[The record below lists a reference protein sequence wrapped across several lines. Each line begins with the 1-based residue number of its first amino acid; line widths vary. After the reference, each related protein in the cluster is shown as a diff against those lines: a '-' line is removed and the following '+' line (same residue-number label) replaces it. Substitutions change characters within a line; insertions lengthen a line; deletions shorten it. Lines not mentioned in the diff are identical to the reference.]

1 MQQDAVGGPY
11 MSKGDQWIG
20 WDDVDYVSKK
30 ASPIQAH
37 YVKMIIKNKKEIHIE
52 SSLGL
57 SSMLSPS
64 CYGHPFCDR
73 QRTGL

>member
-37 YVKMIIKNKKEIHIE
+37 YVKMIMKNKKRDPYRII
-52 SSLGL
+52 SWVIIDAVAFVLWASFL
-57 SSMLSPS
+57 
-64 CYGHPFCDR
+64 
-73 QRTGL
+73 